1 MQHRPRLVQIGRQN
15 SSMTFITA
23 AVPNPRICLPPGR
36 GCQLGLI
43 SSARL
48 LFSPSPLARTGAPGG
63 CSKRAEMRETSWILR
78 ALAHSTQPRWHLA
91 AAPPGQSA
99 PSAAARRLLL
109 LLLLATLP
117 FLSQMSE
124 DRITEMES
132 GKDRGADGKIPYA
145 SGGRSCVIRTELHQR
160 QPRSPLPRA
169 GWRQCQQP
177 GMQQQQLHL
186 NQMPAHKA
194 DGAAADTG
202 AAAKHRCRH
211 ARDAGYH
218 AVDTDDDCQSNGQR
232 RVQLHRVPQRPAT
245 SRRDPQLLQQQLQQP
260 HYRRQ
265 PAPAQAACRG
275 LRKPRPPPR
284 CLLVGGHRR
293 GRTVRPRRR
302 GDDILVGAGRA
313 VRTLHC
319 PPSAPWTPGPV
330 SLDPTQ
336 RLIDALET
344 LRDSIND
351 STSVALQQSRVRNRR
366 RAPQPARSTT
376 RAAASRT
383 TSAAASGLRRS
394 CTHADA
400 FIQAKWKE
408 PLLEGRGAEELKSI
422 DLEKYWNPLLYID
435 NILSET
441 KEATWVVAQHDP
453 LNSDVYIV
461 ERRRLKGVFLETLEP
476 HDFSIG
482 CPVQRSGR
490 HPQDLTI
497 TITSE
502 RPDTEIELI
511 PDEAEMSGINIQ
523 TFWRLHEHIEVE
535 KRTLTQEFSSTMKSH
550 PCLAVRCRAARRPGY
565 FYWNVFLIMVSL
577 CESGPEFGSIRF
589 I

>member
-1 MQHRPRLVQIGRQN
+1 
-15 SSMTFITA
+15 A

-48 LFSPSPLARTGAPGG
+48 LFSPLASRLNWRAGRLLKASRNAGNELEWHWETFESSACCRPQQRGSPPLTLSPFLSY
-63 CSKRAEMRETSWILR
+63 C
-78 ALAHSTQPRWHLA
+78 AHSAHSAQPRWHLA
-91 AAPPGQSA
+91 AAPAGQSA

-109 LLLLATLP
+109 LLLLSTLP

-124 DRITEMES
+124 DRITEMEKS
-132 GKDRGADGKIPYA
+132 RRTAQFSLGKTEAQTGKIPYA

-160 QPRSPLPRA
+160 QPPISPAPRRLEA
-169 GWRQCQQP
+169 GQQP

-218 AVDTDDDCQSNGQR
+218 AVDTDVRLPVQRQR
-232 RVQLHRVPQRPAT
+232 RVQLHRVLNARDD
-245 SRRDPQLLQQQLQQP
+245 RRTPSCSSSSPQQL
-260 HYRRQ
+260 HYR
-265 PAPAQAACRG
+265 PSAGAGG
-275 LRKPRPPPR
+275 LSRTAEPRPPPA
-284 CLLVGGHRR
+284 LP
-293 GRTVRPRRR
+293 PRRR
-302 GDDILVGAGRA
+302 PPPRP
-313 VRTLHC
+313 HC
-319 PPSAPWTPGPV
+319 PTATPVVTTSLSERAGPSGLCAATIGTVDPGPV

-366 RAPQPARSTT
+366 RG
-376 RAAASRT
+376 
-383 TSAAASGLRRS
+383 TSAGQVNYKGGGLKNDERCRIRAERRLS
-394 CTHADA
+394 SFQYLPWPRKQEAELRAVVVEIRVVFLKIGEIDTLKELYHADA

-461 ERRRLKGVFLETLEP
+461 ERRRIKGVFLETLELN
-476 HDFSIG
+476 DF
-482 CPVQRSGR
+482 PLDVQSPRAGATR
-490 HPQDLTI
+490 KDLTI
-497 TITSE
+497 ITIGSAA
-502 RPDTEIELI
+502 DTEIELI
-511 PDEAEMSGINIQ
+511 PGRGRDERHQ
-523 TFWRLHEHIEVE
+523 
-535 KRTLTQEFSSTMKSH
+535 H
-550 PCLAVRCRAARRPGY
+550 PDL
-565 FYWNVFLIMVSL
+565 
-577 CESGPEFGSIRF
+577 
-589 I
+589 